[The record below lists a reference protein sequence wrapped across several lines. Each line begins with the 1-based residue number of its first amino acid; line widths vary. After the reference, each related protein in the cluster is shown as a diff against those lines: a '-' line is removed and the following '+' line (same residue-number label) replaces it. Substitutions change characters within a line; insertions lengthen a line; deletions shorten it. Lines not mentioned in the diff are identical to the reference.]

1 MAHDEIR
8 ASPCRSR
15 AIDTIGENKGA
26 GRSMKVV
33 KDVKRAIVGKK
44 SHPQQMSLVVLG
56 LALATAIRWFT
67 DRGLYGVPFATF
79 LPVIVLASVFLDWRY
94 AVVTALCSLAI
105 VRLLLGGTMAGLAW
119 PTLVLLFS
127 YVLTAAFLILTGWV
141 LRRTILEL
149 NGQSEQFQAYNAE
162 LQHRAKNALQV
173 VRAMA
178 SRAAKATNPIQFYE
192 TMAGRMDLM
201 IKANELLGVGQVR
214 QCELAE
220 LTAMAIAP
228 FPEGAI
234 TAEGPPAR
242 IADDA
247 AMPLVMALH
256 ELGTNALKYGALSA
270 DSGSVR
276 ITWTA
281 AVDEVHLSWLEIG
294 GPQVTPPTKRGLGSR
309 LLVAQGALR
318 SVDLEFH
325 PSGVAC
331 RMVIPRAG

>member
-8 ASPCRSR
+8 ANPCQFR
-15 AIDTIGENKGA
+15 AIDTIGENEGA
-26 GRSMKVV
+26 GRSMKVL
-33 KDVKRAIVGKK
+33 KDVKRAIVGRK
-44 SHPQQMSLVVLG
+44 SHLQQLALVALG
-56 LALATAIRWFT
+56 LALATAVRWFT

-94 AVVTALCSLAI
+94 AVVTAVCSLAI
-105 VRLLLGGTMAGLAW
+105 VRLLLGGTLAGLAW
-119 PTLVLLFS
+119 PTLVLLMS
-127 YVLTAAFLILTGWV
+127 YVLTATFLILTGCV
-141 LRRTILEL
+141 LRRTIQDL
-149 NGQSEQFQAYNAE
+149 NRQAEQFQTYNAE

-178 SRAAKATNPIQFYE
+178 SRASKAPDPIEFYE
-192 TMAGRMDLM
+192 TLAGRMDLM
-201 IKANELLGVGQVR
+201 IKANELLGVGVVR
-214 QCELAE
+214 QCELTE
-220 LTAMAIAP
+220 LTAMALAP

-234 TAEGPPAR
+234 VAEGPSAR

-256 ELGTNALKYGALSA
+256 ELGTNALKYGALSV

-276 ITWTA
+276 VTWT
-281 AVDEVHLSWLEIG
+281 VVEGEIHLSWREIG
-294 GPQVTPPTKRGLGSR
+294 GPSVTPPAKRGLGSQ
-309 LLVAQGALR
+309 LLAAQGALR

-325 PSGVAC
+325 PDGVAC